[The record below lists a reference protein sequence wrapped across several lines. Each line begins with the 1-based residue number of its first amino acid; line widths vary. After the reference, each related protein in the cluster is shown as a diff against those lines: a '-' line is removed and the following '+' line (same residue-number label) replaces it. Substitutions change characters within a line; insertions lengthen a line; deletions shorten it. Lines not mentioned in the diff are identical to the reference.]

1 MTSRRA
7 AVLCLLALPVAVNAA
22 AAAPSANLFRA
33 VQLDD
38 PGTVKSYLAAGGDP
52 NAVNP
57 IGGEPML
64 VLAVRESAMR
74 VFDVLLAQPG
84 IRVDTP
90 AMNGNTALLMA
101 AFKHNL
107 AATQA
112 LLAKGAAVNRPGWTA
127 LHYAAA
133 SGADDIAALL
143 LRHGATVDPVS
154 PPASGAYTPLMLAAR
169 EGHPDSVQF
178 LLGQGAD
185 ARRKNGEGLTAAE
198 IAARAGR
205 DDIVKILSHPS
216 K

>member
-7 AVLCLLALPVAVNAA
+7 AVLCLLALPIAVF
-22 AAAPSANLFRA
+22 AAPSPNANLFRA

-38 PGTVKSYLAAGGDP
+38 PATVKSYLDAGGDP

-64 VLAVRESAMR
+64 VLAVREGAMR
-74 VFDVLLAQPG
+74 VFKLLLAQPG
-84 IRVDTP
+84 IRVDAP

-107 AATQA
+107 PATEA
-112 LLAKGAAVNRPGWTA
+112 LLAKGAAANRPGWTA

-143 LRHGATVDPVS
+143 LRHGAAIDAVS
-154 PPASGAYTPLMLAAR
+154 PPASGAYTPLMMAAR
-169 EGHPDSVQF
+169 EGHPDSVRF
-178 LLGQGAD
+178 LLEQGAD
-185 ARRKNGEGLTAAE
+185 TRRKNGEGLTAAE

-205 DDIVKILSHPS
+205 DDIVRMLAHPS